1 MYDQLTNYILSKINV
16 TDAQLSVILSHFKS
30 LKTVRNQLL
39 LAEGEV
45 AKNIF
50 FVSSGCVRVYFI
62 DENGQEATRYFAFEN
77 NFVSGLMSFIPQQPS
92 HEFIQVVLPA
102 QLLTISRNDFYY
114 LLDTIP
120 AWEKFYRHYLENAY
134 VVNTGRLMSFIT
146 LSAGDRYRQLLN
158 ENPHIVQRL
167 PNKLVA
173 SYLNISQETL
183 SRLKSK
189 RS

>member
-1 MYDQLTNYILSKINV
+1 MYEQLTDYILRRINV
-16 TDAQLSVILSHFKS
+16 TDAQLSIILSHFK
-30 LKTVRNQLL
+30 LQKTVRNQALL
-39 LAEGEV
+39 SEGEV

-50 FVSSGCVRVYFI
+50 FVNSGCVRVYFI
-62 DENGQEATRYFAFEN
+62 DENGQEATRYLAFEN
-77 NFVSGLMSFIPQQPS
+77 NCVCGLMSFISGKPS
-92 HEFIQVVLPA
+92 HEFIQAVLPG
-102 QLLTISRNDFYY
+102 QLLAISRNDFYY

-134 VVNTGRLMSFIT
+134 VINTGRLMSFIT
-146 LSAGDRYRQLLN
+146 QSAGERYRQLLN
-158 ENPHIVQRL
+158 ENAHVVQRL

-189 RS
+189 RF

>member
-1 MYDQLTNYILSKINV
+1 MYEQLTTYILSKVNV
-16 TDAQLSVILSHFKS
+16 TDAQLSVILSHFKP

-50 FVSSGCVRVYFI
+50 FVGSGCVRVYFL
-62 DENGQEATRYFAFEN
+62 DENGQEATRYLAFEN
-77 NFVSGLMSFIPQQPS
+77 NFVSGLMSFIGQQPS
-92 HEFIQVVLPA
+92 HEFIQAVLPG
-102 QLLTISRNDFYY
+102 QLLAISRNDFYY

-120 AWEKFYRHYLENAY
+120 GWEKFYRHYLENAY

-146 LSAGDRYRQLLN
+146 QSAGERYQQLLHK
-158 ENPHIVQRL
+158 NPHIVQRL

-189 RS
+189 RP

>member
-1 MYDQLTNYILSKINV
+1 MYDQLTTFILSKINV
-16 TDAQLSVILSHFKS
+16 TDAQLSAILSHFKS
-30 LKTVRNQLL
+30 LKTTRHQLL
-39 LAEGEV
+39 LTEGELS
-45 AKNIF
+45 KNIF

-62 DENGQEATRYFAFEN
+62 DENGQEATRYLAFEN
-77 NFVSGLMSFIPQQPS
+77 NFVSGLMSFISQRPS
-92 HEFIQVVLPA
+92 HEFIQAVMPS
-102 QLLTISRNDFYY
+102 QLLAISRNDFYY

-134 VVNTGRLMSFIT
+134 VVNTSRLMSFIT
-146 LSAGDRYRQLLN
+146 QTAGERYRQLLL
-158 ENPHIVQRL
+158 EAPHIVQRL

-189 RS
+189 R